1 MTNQN
6 ETTPMDPRLQSR
18 PETTPS
24 ELTPEQLHAE
34 TSRQNGAK
42 SNGPTTPQGK
52 ANSSRNATKHGFLAR
67 TIVLP
72 NESPKRFA
80 RLLKSLR
87 TQLQPA
93 NEVEKDIVDCMAVA
107 RWRRLR
113 ARGLERAIIGYE
125 SKNRAPEFTDLAPTE
140 HSAQT
145 ARTLR
150 HFSDDSRFLDNLSR
164 HEARYDRQYDLALK
178 RLLTLR
184 ARPQSPAE
192 SSL

>member
-1 MTNQN
+1 MICIPLIAKHLNESSPPPSNPVFLVLNAPLKPEARLKTNQN
-6 ETTPMDPRLQSR
+6 ETTPTDPRLQSR
-18 PETTPS
+18 P
-24 ELTPEQLHAE
+24 E

-42 SNGPTTPQGK
+42 SNGPVSPQGK

-113 ARGLERAIIGYE
+113 AWGLERAIIGYE
-125 SKNRAPEFTDLAPTE
+125 SKNRAR
-140 HSAQT
+140 HS
-145 ARTLR
+145 RPPG
-150 HFSDDSRFLDNLSR
+150 
-164 HEARYDRQYDLALK
+164 
-178 RLLTLR
+178 LTFR
-184 ARPQSPAE
+184 
-192 SSL
+192 

>member
-6 ETTPMDPRLQSR
+6 ETTPTDPRLQSR
-18 PETTPS
+18 P
-24 ELTPEQLHAE
+24 E

-42 SNGPTTPQGK
+42 SNGPVSPQGK

-140 HSAQT
+140 HS
-145 ARTLR
+145 
-150 HFSDDSRFLDNLSR
+150 
-164 HEARYDRQYDLALK
+164 
-178 RLLTLR
+178 
-184 ARPQSPAE
+184 PE
-192 SSL
+192 SSCPSRGGPSSCAPHPRRPVEVGGRGLAKGRCLEGRGGPRRRLTAACGWWCY